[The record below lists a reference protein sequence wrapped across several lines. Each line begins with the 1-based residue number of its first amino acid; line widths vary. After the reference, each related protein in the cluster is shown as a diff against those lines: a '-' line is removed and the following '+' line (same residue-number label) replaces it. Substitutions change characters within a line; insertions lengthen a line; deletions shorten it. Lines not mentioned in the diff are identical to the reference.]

1 MEFWKTEE
9 EYRVIQRIE
18 VLDKIE
24 CDQCGKI
31 ITMDSTDDT
40 YIRATI
46 TVFSDRDH
54 PITVSRKDWCKN
66 CAIELTTR
74 EFLSHKNPNIGFSVD
89 IRHLR
94 TRNERMVE
102 ENAKTH
108 EPIDGSML

>member
-1 MEFWKTEE
+1 MEFWKTKE

-24 CDQCGKI
+24 CDQCGNI
-31 ITMDSTDDT
+31 ITMDSADDT
-40 YIRATI
+40 YIRAMT

-54 PITVSRKDWCKN
+54 PITVNCKDWCKK
-66 CAIELTTR
+66 CAIELVTR

>member
-9 EYRVIQRIE
+9 ECRVIKRVE

-24 CDQCGKI
+24 CDRCGNI
-31 ITMDSTDDT
+31 ITMDSADDT
-40 YIRATI
+40 YIRAMTTVFDDYGDVI
-46 TVFSDRDH
+46 TVNC
-54 PITVSRKDWCKN
+54 KDWCRS
-66 CAIELTTR
+66 CAIELVTR

-94 TRNERMVE
+94 TRNERVVE

-108 EPIDGSML
+108 EPIDGSVL

>member
-9 EYRVIQRIE
+9 ENRVIQRVE

-24 CDQCGKI
+24 CDQCGCI
-31 ITMDSTDDT
+31 ITRDSTDDT
-40 YIRATI
+40 YIRATTRVYDDFGGQI
-46 TVFSDRDH
+46 TARSTDLC
-54 PITVSRKDWCKN
+54 RKCS
-66 CAIELTTR
+66 IELVTR
-74 EFLSHKNPNIGFSVD
+74 ELLSHKNPNMGFSVD

>member
-1 MEFWKTEE
+1 MEFWKTKE

-24 CDQCGKI
+24 CDQCGCI
-31 ITMDSTDDT
+31 ITMDSADDT
-40 YIRATI
+40 YIRALA

-54 PITVSRKDWCKN
+54 PITVNCKDWCKK
-66 CAIELTTR
+66 CAIELVTR

>member
-24 CDQCGKI
+24 CDQCGCI
-31 ITMDSTDDT
+31 ITRDSTDDT
-40 YIRATI
+40 YIRATT
-46 TVFSDRDH
+46 TVCDGQC
-54 PITVSRKDWCKN
+54 TVKCEDWCKK

-74 EFLSHKNPNIGFSVD
+74 EFLSHQNPNIGFSVD

-94 TRNERMVE
+94 KRSERMVE
-102 ENAKTH
+102 ENAKTN